1 MNAAEN
7 IVQCYF
13 QYVKGIY
20 TRANVRGVG
29 QAELDLIGV
38 DTSGSTPVYYHIE
51 STVSISAVHS
61 RITADKYNPEDA
73 RQRSKQARQR
83 RTAGFILAR
92 KFYSE
97 EIVQTYRKLGID
109 PAHLMRVLV
118 SWDFQDEAR
127 QELENKGVQCL
138 SMKTLLQ
145 ELADRL
151 AEETSDLDSDILR
164 TLQLF
169 VRAEPTMPRI
179 YSVQTIRKKKKLAED
194 G

>member
-7 IVQCYF
+7 IVQSYF

-20 TRANVRGVG
+20 TRANVKGVD
-29 QAELDLIGV
+29 QSELDLIGV
-38 DTSGSTPVYYHIE
+38 DTSGDIPIYYHIE
-51 STVSISAVHS
+51 STVSISAVYS
-61 RITADKYNPEDA
+61 KITVDKYDPEHA
-73 RQRSKQARQR
+73 KQRGKQARQR
-83 RTAGFILAR
+83 RTVGYILAR
-92 KFYSE
+92 KFHSE
-97 EIVQTYRKLGID
+97 GVTKTYPQLGID
-109 PAHLMRVLV
+109 PANLKRVLV
-118 SWDFQDEAR
+118 SWDFQEEAR
-127 QELENKGVQCL
+127 QQLESEGVQCL
-138 SMKTLLQ
+138 SMKTVLQ

-179 YSVQTIRKKKKLAED
+179 YSVQTIRKKKKLIEN

>member
-7 IVQCYF
+7 IVQSYF

-61 RITADKYNPEDA
+61 KITADKYDA
-73 RQRSKQARQR
+73 EHAKQGSKRARQR

-97 EIVQTYRKLGID
+97 EIVQTYRQLGID
-109 PAHLMRVLV
+109 PANLIRMLV
-118 SWDFQDEAR
+118 SWDYQDEAR
-127 QELENKGVQCL
+127 QELERKGVQYL
-138 SMKTLLQ
+138 SMKTVLQ

-151 AEETSDLDSDILR
+151 SEETSDLDSDILR

-169 VRAEPTMPRI
+169 VRAEPVMPRI
-179 YSVQTIRKKKKLAED
+179 YSVQTIRKKKKLPENE
-194 G
+194 